1 MPRLKRLVLQ
11 ANGKGT
17 LSTTS
22 LRIAGI
28 IRPSVQGTYTV
39 ELGKLFDWTFNVE
52 QICEWRPDA
61 QLDEAAGTSIKFF
74 LTTITPRVATWSH
87 SLCFKLYTCM
97 SDGHEVQPCTQAL
110 CALTLQDAAKTDVYE
125 EEVARYDPGDSN
137 VCIVLPFQHSNG
149 AYSTV
154 LIQPYT
160 HEYIFKH
167 EPFRYLPDPYY
178 PDDGFT
184 PPTLV
189 FGIGL
194 LRHEAIAY
202 AEEHGILVPSDD
214 GSKYIAPQL
223 FRGYRGMASHFSKL
237 YGRRIN
243 AVTVLSRKCDIVF
256 AIFDSYSRPEDV
268 ETRLE
273 MRDIFRELIE
283 IFPGAIE
290 RQGYFYWA
298 MNESMYPPGYVAR
311 RYLMPSDFADTCQLR
326 YSRLMYKQT

>member
-1 MPRLKRLVLQ
+1 
-11 ANGKGT
+11 
-17 LSTTS
+17 
-22 LRIAGI
+22 
-28 IRPSVQGTYTV
+28 
-39 ELGKLFDWTFNVE
+39 
-52 QICEWRPDA
+52 
-61 QLDEAAGTSIKFF
+61 
-74 LTTITPRVATWSH
+74 
-87 SLCFKLYTCM
+87 M

-137 VCIVLPFQHSNG
+137 
-149 AYSTV
+149 
-154 LIQPYT
+154 PYT

-202 AEEHGILVPSDD
+202 AEEYGILVPSDD

-298 MNESMYPPGYVAR
+298 MNESMYPPGY
-311 RYLMPSDFADTCQLR
+311 
-326 YSRLMYKQT
+326 SRLMYKQT